1 MAEIYKVEW
10 IETLSRTENI
20 TANSLEEAI
29 SKARE
34 LYFIGDIV
42 LGAEDYAGGAVKAVN
57 PCSGEEQ
64 ISYL

>member
-1 MAEIYKVEW
+1 MAEIYKVD
-10 IETLSRTENI
+10 
-20 TANSLEEAI
+20 
-29 SKARE
+29 
-34 LYFIGDIV
+34 FIGDLV